1 MAGAATVPGGH
12 RGFLYCRCDDGA
24 GAGLGADY
32 QRRGDCWPAGGIVC
46 EVAWTVHSF
55 EAGVVLSFTAPF
67 PHGFERGYVQPGGL
81 RDDSY
86 GCDYECHAEYLYQY
100 RYADGRVRYP
110 GGSLF
115 QAAAGYTFGFVTAW
129 DQPPCFL
136 LDRGS
141 DFDGGRGDSVEQRDA
156 FMETLPGTGCQ
167 WSISEWPWAA
177 PVGARAGV

>member
-1 MAGAATVPGGH
+1 MGAAVRCAGLAGAAAVPGRH

-115 QAAAGYTFGFVTAW
+115 QAAAGYTFGIVTAW
-129 DQPPCFL
+129 DQPQCFL

-156 FMETLPGTGCQ
+156 FMEALPGAGC
-167 WSISEWPWAA
+167 
-177 PVGARAGV
+177 